1 MAENKASTLGP
12 VGAVG
17 SLEGDPAWPP
27 DLACWCV
34 SSWGLGTE
42 SSPVLSAKVH
52 HQVWSIGAQGLARRE
67 LPVRRPTP
75 TIRAQCL
82 HYGHLSDIVIHSEP
96 SRHHAHRRRHPHAPT
111 STRND
116 IHWKCDGK
124 SSGSGISKKNP
135 EDIVL
140 CEAELSLH
148 LSPHHLSS
156 RRGLDRGLQLSAAP
170 GVIHTALSVHGNVVY
185 STRGDGRASGGAPS
199 PRTPKLLQVKD
210 LCKPCHSF
218 IVSF

>member
-1 MAENKASTLGP
+1 MFSSTQESSRL
-12 VGAVG
+12 V
-17 SLEGDPAWPP
+17 ERMCGDPDFTKWLWSPAWGSHVPCP
-27 DLACWCV
+27 LVSEPRAAKCV
-34 SSWGLGTE
+34 SPPHAPPELTWPDFYWHLT
-42 SSPVLSAKVH
+42 SP
-52 HQVWSIGAQGLARRE
+52 Q
-67 LPVRRPTP
+67 
-75 TIRAQCL
+75 
-82 HYGHLSDIVIHSEP
+82 P

-185 STRGDGRASGGAPS
+185 STRGDGRASGG
-199 PRTPKLLQVKD
+199 LVYE
-210 LCKPCHSF
+210 
-218 IVSF
+218 